1 MFILGGLGEERTV
14 PVGASFSDR
23 GMRNDQ
29 HDAVAAQLMIPI
41 RQILRGN
48 VPPAAGGAPQPAE
61 TASHA
66 EQHISRA
73 AGGGPQPAEAPSD
86 AEQPTSPAAV
96 AVAPQLMTPIR
107 RIWKARAPA
116 PQSADAPS
124 DADQPT
130 SPAAGGAPQPAD
142 ASSDAKTHAPPA
154 AGGAPQPAEA
164 ASHAE
169 HHISPAAD
177 GGPQSADA
185 PSDAEQPISPDWEA
199 TNAQQDT
206 LVQGVSRGHLCAVSI
221 NKTQGEARGGVPTI
235 IFDDSRFH
243 PFAQN
248 PPSKLSVH
256 A

>member
-116 PQSADAPS
+116 PQSAAGGAPQP
-124 DADQPT
+124 AAGGAPDQPT

-142 ASSDAKTHAPPA
+142 ASSDAKTHAPRA
-154 AGGAPQPAEA
+154 AGGAPQP
-164 ASHAE
+164 
-169 HHISPAAD
+169 
-177 GGPQSADA
+177 ADA

>member
-66 EQHISRA
+66 EQHFSRA

-86 AEQPTSPAAV
+86 ADQPTSPAAV

-142 ASSDAKTHAPPA
+142 ASSDAKTHAPRA
-154 AGGAPQPAEA
+154 AGGAPQP
-164 ASHAE
+164 
-169 HHISPAAD
+169 
-177 GGPQSADA
+177 ADA

>member
-116 PQSADAPS
+116 PQ
-124 DADQPT
+124 
-130 SPAAGGAPQPAD
+130 PAD

-154 AGGAPQPAEA
+154 AGGAPQRAKA

>member
-61 TASHA
+61 TASNA
-66 EQHISRA
+66 QQDTLVQDTALNKA
-73 AGGGPQPAEAPSD
+73 ARDLHENLLDVEEA
-86 AEQPTSPAAV
+86 
-96 AVAPQLMTPIR
+96 
-107 RIWKARAPA
+107 
-116 PQSADAPS
+116 
-124 DADQPT
+124 
-130 SPAAGGAPQPAD
+130 GAPQPSD

-154 AGGAPQPAEA
+154 AGGAPQP
-164 ASHAE
+164 
-169 HHISPAAD
+169 
-177 GGPQSADA
+177 ADA

>member
-66 EQHISRA
+66 EQHFSRA

-86 AEQPTSPAAV
+86 A
-96 AVAPQLMTPIR
+96 
-107 RIWKARAPA
+107 
-116 PQSADAPS
+116 D
-124 DADQPT
+124 
-130 SPAAGGAPQPAD
+130 
-142 ASSDAKTHAPPA
+142 
-154 AGGAPQPAEA
+154 
-164 ASHAE
+164 
-169 HHISPAAD
+169 
-177 GGPQSADA
+177 
-185 PSDAEQPISPDWEA
+185 QPISPDWEA

-206 LVQGVSRGHLCAVSI
+206 LVQDTALNKAARDLHENLLHAEEAEDIPVNQQYELQKILFKKKDGGRGRL
-221 NKTQGEARGGVPTI
+221 EAPVRGDPG
-235 IFDDSRFH
+235 
-243 PFAQN
+243 
-248 PPSKLSVH
+248 
-256 A
+256 

>member
-1 MFILGGLGEERTV
+1 MV

-107 RIWKARAPA
+107 RIWKA
-116 PQSADAPS
+116 
-124 DADQPT
+124 
-130 SPAAGGAPQPAD
+130 
-142 ASSDAKTHAPPA
+142 HAPPA
-154 AGGAPQPAEA
+154 AGGAPQRAKA

>member
-66 EQHISRA
+66 EQHFSRA

-86 AEQPTSPAAV
+86 ADQPTSPAAV

-142 ASSDAKTHAPPA
+142 ASSDAKTHAPRA
-154 AGGAPQPAEA
+154 AGGAPQP
-164 ASHAE
+164 
-169 HHISPAAD
+169 
-177 GGPQSADA
+177 ADA
-185 PSDAEQPISPDWEA
+185 PSDAEQPISPD
-199 TNAQQDT
+199 
-206 LVQGVSRGHLCAVSI
+206 
-221 NKTQGEARGGVPTI
+221 
-235 IFDDSRFH
+235 
-243 PFAQN
+243 
-248 PPSKLSVH
+248 
-256 A
+256 